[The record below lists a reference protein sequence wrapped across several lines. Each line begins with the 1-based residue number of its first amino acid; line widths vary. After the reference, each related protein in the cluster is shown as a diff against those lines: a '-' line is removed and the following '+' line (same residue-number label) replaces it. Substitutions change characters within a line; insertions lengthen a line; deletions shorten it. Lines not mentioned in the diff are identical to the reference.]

1 MARREGGG
9 PGALIEQR
17 AGPGGYHSAAL
28 VEPARHLLPR
38 LLQPGRGDQLET
50 EDSGARFQRKGNSP
64 IQNTMLWHR
73 FNYIYMVLQFYPL
86 SYLLEYASCPVF
98 C

>member
-64 IQNTMLWHR
+64 IHNTMLGMDLIISSWCYNFIHCHT
-73 FNYIYMVLQFYPL
+73 Y
-86 SYLLEYASCPVF
+86 
-98 C
+98 